1 MSKTILI
8 ICVISQALGY
18 IAAFCGHEKVA
29 DVLILSPF
37 FSFVLY
43 NVAYLFYVFSF

>member
-8 ICVISQALGY
+8 ICVISQFLGY
-18 IAAFCGHEKVA
+18 IAYLCGHEKVA

-37 FSFVLY
+37 FLFILY
-43 NVAYLFYVFSF
+43 SVAYLFHVFFF